1 MNFTQSFKLA
11 IKSIMAS
18 KMRSLLTMLGII
30 IGVASVIILISLMQG
45 VTNEIL
51 SVFESMGT
59 NSLYVN
65 VNSRG
70 SSRAVSVD
78 DIYAIADNNKDVFLG
93 VSPRITVSKQI
104 KYGTETYS
112 SSITGVAEN
121 YLALNEW
128 NLKQGRFISYT
139 DVEDSH
145 NIAVVGSYVDREVFE
160 GNSIGKYI
168 RIDGKRYL
176 IVGVL
181 EETADSTKYSSDD
194 SVYIPYTLAS
204 NINKQK
210 TNSYVFMTNNTDYN
224 QRGTALIERTLY
236 SVMQDD
242 KFYNVTDMSE
252 LVEEVSSITGTMTT
266 VLVGIA
272 AISLLVGGIGIMNIM
287 LVSVTERT
295 REIGIRKSLGAKRR
309 DIKSQFIIEAATTSA
324 LGGVIGIVLGVVSSS
339 VLGKL
344 MGIESDATITAI
356 MVSFSISVFIGIL
369 FGFLPA
375 NKASKLNP
383 IDALRHD

>member
-70 SSRAVSVD
+70 SSRSVSVD

-121 YLALNEW
+121 YLALNDW

-145 NIAVVGSYVDREVFE
+145 NVAVVGSYVDREVFE

-181 EETADSTKYSSDD
+181 EETADSTEYSADD
-194 SVYIPYTLAS
+194 SIYIPYTLAS

-224 QRGTALIERTLY
+224 QRGTALIERSLY

>member
-70 SSRAVSVD
+70 SSRSVSVD

-121 YLALNEW
+121 YLALNDW
-128 NLKQGRFISYT
+128 NLKQGRFISYA

-145 NIAVVGSYVDREVFE
+145 NIAVVGSYVDKEVFE

-181 EETADSTKYSSDD
+181 EETADSTKYSADD

-204 NINKQK
+204 NINRQP

-224 QRGTALIERTLY
+224 QRGTALIERSLY

-339 VLGKL
+339 VLGSL

>member
-11 IKSIMAS
+11 IKSIMSS

-70 SSRAVSVD
+70 SSRSVSVD

-145 NIAVVGSYVDREVFE
+145 NVTVVGSYVDKEVFE

-181 EETADSTKYSSDD
+181 EETADSTKYSADD
-194 SVYIPYTLAS
+194 SIYIPYTIAS

-224 QRGTALIERTLY
+224 QRGTALIERMLY

-242 KFYNVTDMSE
+242 KFYNITDMSE

-309 DIKSQFIIEAATTSA
+309 DIRSQFIIEAATTSA
-324 LGGVIGIVLGVVSSS
+324 LGGVIGIGLGVVSSS
-339 VLGKL
+339 VLGNL

-356 MVSFSISVFIGIL
+356 MISFSISVFIGIL